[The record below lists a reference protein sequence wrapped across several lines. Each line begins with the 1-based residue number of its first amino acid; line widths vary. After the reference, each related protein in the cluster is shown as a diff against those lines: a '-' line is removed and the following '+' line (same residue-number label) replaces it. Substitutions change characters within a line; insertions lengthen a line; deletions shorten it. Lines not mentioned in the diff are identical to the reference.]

1 MKPRAAFTLFEL
13 ILAIALSVTLLA
25 LVGTAVNLY
34 LVRMDTGQMRVE
46 EAQLARSILATIAA
60 DIRAAAVYQTQDIST
75 VQQLASASAEFNVDD
90 IDAAGAF
97 ASSNLGNPAAN
108 NGQSSSGQAGL
119 GGQQLLGSSTA
130 QSGVQTPTTVPPGVN
145 GLVNELQ
152 IDVLR
157 LPRLDE
163 LFPPSPQGA
172 TPVSTAA
179 ATSPVRPSDAKTV
192 RYFVRQ
198 GATIDASAPAA
209 AAITATNQDG
219 AGGLVRQT
227 VDRAIREIAEQS
239 ANSELLNSGQVLL
252 APEVTQIQFVY
263 FDGTT
268 VYDVWDMQERGSMP
282 TAIEVR
288 IWIAPDPIEA
298 AESTVPLEPRMHS
311 QTVALPL
318 AATAQATAAAE
329 GQGQQSTSEGDSS
342 QLPTDGGTGI
352 GTQAP
357 TQ

>member
-1 MKPRAAFTLFEL
+1 
-13 ILAIALSVTLLA
+13 
-25 LVGTAVNLY
+25 
-34 LVRMDTGQMRVE
+34 MDTGQMRVE
-46 EAQLARSILATIAA
+46 EAQLARSILSTIAA
-60 DIRAAAVYQTQDIST
+60 DIRAASVYQTQDIST
-75 VQQLASASAEFNVDD
+75 VEQLASASAEFNVDD

-97 ASSNLGNPAAN
+97 RSSDLGNPAAN
-108 NGQSSSGQAGL
+108 AGQGASGQAGL
-119 GGQQLLGSSTA
+119 GGQELLGSSTS

-145 GLVNELQ
+145 GLTNELQ

-172 TPVSTAA
+172 TPVSTMA
-179 ATSPVRPSDAKTV
+179 ATNVPRPSDAKTV

-209 AAITATNQDG
+209 AAITETNQDG

-227 VDRAIREIAEQS
+227 VDRAVREIAEQS
-239 ANSELLNSGQVLL
+239 GNSQMLNSGQVLL
-252 APEVTQIQFVY
+252 APEVSQVQFVY
-263 FDGTT
+263 FDGST
-268 VYDVWDMQERGSMP
+268 VYDVWDMQERGGMP

-298 AESTVPLEPRMHS
+298 AESTVPLEPKMHS

-318 AATAQATAAAE
+318 AATAQATAAE
-329 GQGQQSTSEGDSS
+329 SQDQQSTTADESS
-342 QLPTDGGTGI
+342 QLPTDGSAGL